1 VGEHTDPT
9 DGWATEGVAVAYTL
23 VHLEVADFDE
33 WKKLFDADPGGR
45 RQIAKGHILS
55 RSVDNPNEVFV
66 RSEFASVEDAK
77 KFRQQLLD
85 SGALND
91 LTVKTEPTVVEVVE
105 QETY

>member
-1 VGEHTDPT
+1 MTEHSDPT
-9 DGWATEGVAVAYTL
+9 

-55 RSVDNPNEVFV
+55 RGVDNPNEVFV

-77 KFRQQLLD
+77 KFRQQLMD

-91 LTVKTEPTVVEVVE
+91 LTVKTKPTVVEVVE